1 MIQTLKEKFALA
13 NITLTDAQC
22 EKFAVYYEFLV
33 EYNKKVNLTAIT
45 DVEGVIVK
53 HFLDSAINASELKDN
68 ASLADIG
75 SGAGFPAVP
84 IKIIRED
91 VTVTM
96 IESNGKRVTF
106 LEELIKKL
114 DLTGISAVKMRAEE
128 AGRSELRESFDYVTS
143 RAVTALPALM
153 EYSIPLLK
161 VSGKMLA
168 YKSGEIQEELQSA
181 SRAVQKLGSRFLS
194 LKKYVL
200 LDEYARSLVV
210 VEKINST
217 DKVYPR
223 PNKKIISNPL

>member
-13 NITLTDAQC
+13 NIALTDAQC

-33 EYNKKVNLTAIT
+33 DYNKKVNLTAIT
-45 DVEGVIVK
+45 DIEGVIVK
-53 HFLDSAINASELKDN
+53 HFLDSAINMNELMPN

-84 IKIIRED
+84 LKIMRED
-91 VTVTM
+91 ITVTM

-128 AGRSELRESFDYVTS
+128 AGRSALRESFDYVTS

-161 VSGKMLA
+161 VGGKMLA

-181 SRAVQKLGSRFLS
+181 TRAVQKLGSRFLP

-200 LDEYARSLVV
+200 LDEYARSLVS
-210 VEKINST
+210 VEKVTTT
-217 DKVYPR
+217 DKLYPR

>member
-1 MIQTLKEKFALA
+1 MLKEKFALA

-33 EYNKKVNLTAIT
+33 DYNQKVNLTAIT
-45 DVEGVIVK
+45 DIEGVVVK
-53 HFLDSAINASELKDN
+53 HFLDSAINANELSGG

-84 IKIIRED
+84 LKIIRED
-91 VTVTM
+91 ITVTM

-114 DLTGISAVKMRAEE
+114 ELTGISAVKMRAED
-128 AGRSELRESFDYVTS
+128 AGRSTLRESFDYVTS

-161 VSGKMLA
+161 IGGKMLA
-168 YKSGEIQEELQSA
+168 YKSGEIQEEIQSA
-181 SRAVQKLGSRFLS
+181 SKAVQKLGSRFLP
-194 LKKYVL
+194 LKKYML
-200 LDEYARSLVV
+200 LDEYARSLVAVEKV
-210 VEKINST
+210 VET
-217 DKVYPR
+217 DKLYPR